1 MFGKIRDV
9 IFCDIACQVLV
20 DVLYESDYTENQEG
34 EIAMAEKEFR
44 KSLAVFPI
52 GTVMTLTGLSARQ
65 IRYYE
70 THELVVPTRSET
82 NRRLYSLN
90 DVDRLLEIID
100 LIAEGYTLQGI
111 KKRWQQPVIE
121 KPVSTGLT
129 DQDVRRILWD
139 ELDIQGRF
147 N

>member
-1 MFGKIRDV
+1 
-9 IFCDIACQVLV
+9 
-20 DVLYESDYTENQEG
+20 
-34 EIAMAEKEFR
+34 MAEKEFR

-70 THELVVPTRSET
+70 THDLVVPKRSEK

-111 KKRWQQPVIE
+111 KKRWQKPIVE

-147 N
+147 H